1 MKSGLVRSQAK
12 RHCPQNNTI
21 PSYGQHRSKTGR
33 PQKGILMLNPKDAI
47 ALTQALIRCPSVT
60 PEEGGALQLLHE
72 ILQEAG
78 FESHIV
84 RFSDTNTPDVDN
96 LYARIGTGSPC
107 LMFAG
112 HTDVVPVGDETRW
125 TQGPFSGEIVDGILY
140 GRGAAD
146 MKGGV
151 AASVS
156 SVLAYLEEAG
166 ETFKGSIAFL
176 ITGDEEGPAINGT
189 VKLLEW
195 AKARGERFDHCIL
208 GEPTNPERLG
218 DMIKIGRRGSLSGR
232 LVVEG
237 KQGHIAYPHL
247 AENPIRGIVKLVG
260 GLIAEPLDQ
269 GNAHF
274 GASNLEFS
282 TLDVGN
288 KAGNVIPQ
296 SAEAKFNIRFNDLW
310 TDATLTAE
318 IEARLHRL
326 AGNEVR
332 YTVTFEPSNADA
344 FLTAPGA
351 FVDMAVTSIEE
362 STGIRPVLSTT
373 GGTSD
378 ARFIKNYCPVIE
390 FGLVGQTMHQLD
402 ERVPAADIA
411 RLSEIYLGLIR
422 RYFAGS

>member
-1 MKSGLVRSQAK
+1 
-12 RHCPQNNTI
+12 
-21 PSYGQHRSKTGR
+21 
-33 PQKGILMLNPKDAI
+33 MLNPKDAI

-60 PEEGGALQLLHE
+60 PEEGGALQLLHG
-72 ILQEAG
+72 ILQESG

-96 LYARIGTGSPC
+96 LYACIGSGAPC

-125 TQGPFSGEIVDGILY
+125 THGPFAGEIVDGVLY

-151 AASVS
+151 AASVA
-156 SVLAYLEEAG
+156 SVLAYLEEVG
-166 ETFKGSIAFL
+166 EGFKGSIAFL

-247 AENPIRGIVKLVG
+247 AENPIRGMVKLVG
-260 GLIAEPLDQ
+260 GLMDEPLDQ
-269 GNAHF
+269 GTAHF
-274 GASNLEFS
+274 AASNLEFS

-310 TDATLTAE
+310 THATLAAE
-318 IEARLHRL
+318 IERRLREL

-351 FVDMAVTSIEE
+351 FVDMAVASIED
-362 STGIRPVLSTT
+362 STGIKPVLSTT

-390 FGLVGQTMHQLD
+390 FGLVGQTMHQID
-402 ERVPAADIA
+402 ERVPAADIS

-422 RYFAGS
+422 RYFAA

>member
-1 MKSGLVRSQAK
+1 MS
-12 RHCPQNNTI
+12 
-21 PSYGQHRSKTGR
+21 
-33 PQKGILMLNPKDAI
+33 LNPKDAI

-60 PEEGGALQLLHE
+60 PEEGGALQLLHGV
-72 ILQEAG
+72 LQEAG
-78 FESHIV
+78 FKSHIV
-84 RFSDTNTPDVDN
+84 RFSDSNTPDVDN
-96 LYARIGTGSPC
+96 LYARIGSGAPC

-125 TQGPFSGEIVDGILY
+125 THGPFAGEIVDGVLY

-156 SVLAYLEEAG
+156 AVLTFLEETG
-166 ETFKGSIAFL
+166 DSFKGSIAFL

-195 AKARGERFDHCIL
+195 AKARGEHFDHCIL

-260 GLIAEPLDQ
+260 GLMAEPLDQ
-269 GNAHF
+269 GTAHF

-310 TDATLTAE
+310 THATLAAE
-318 IEARLHRL
+318 IEGRLRHL

-332 YTVTFEPSNADA
+332 YTVNFEPSNADA
-344 FLTAPGA
+344 FLTEPGA
-351 FVDMAVTSIEE
+351 FVEMAVASIEA
-362 STGIRPVLSTT
+362 STGIKPKLSTT

-390 FGLVGQTMHQLD
+390 FGLVGQTMHQID
-402 ERVPAADIA
+402 ERVPVADIA
-411 RLSEIYLGLIR
+411 RLSEIYEGLMR
-422 RYFAGS
+422 HYFA

>member
-1 MKSGLVRSQAK
+1 L
-12 RHCPQNNTI
+12 T
-21 PSYGQHRSKTGR
+21 
-33 PQKGILMLNPKDAI
+33 LDPKDSV

-60 PEEGGALQLLHE
+60 PDEGGALHLLQAV
-72 ILQEAG
+72 LKQAG
-78 FESHIV
+78 FETHLV
-84 RFSDTNTPDVDN
+84 RFSERDTPDVDN
-96 LYARIGTGSPC
+96 LYARIGTSKPY
-107 LMFAG
+107 LLFAG
-112 HTDVVPVGDETRW
+112 HTDVVPTGDETRW
-125 TQGPFSGEIVDGILY
+125 SHGPFDGDIVDGVLF

-156 SVLAYLEEAG
+156 AVLQFLDEVG
-166 ETFKGSIAFL
+166 PDFGGSLGFL

-189 VKLLEW
+189 VKLLDW
-195 AKARGERFDHCIL
+195 AKARGEQFDHCIL

-247 AENPIRGIVKLVG
+247 AENPIRGIVRLVG
-260 GLIAEPLDQ
+260 GLLAEPLDQ
-269 GNAHF
+269 GTVHF

-310 TDATLTAE
+310 TYDTLAAE

-326 AGNEVR
+326 AGNEIR
-332 YTVTFEPSNADA
+332 YSVTFEPSNADA
-344 FLTAPGA
+344 FLTEPGA
-351 FVDMAVTSIEE
+351 FVEMAVASIEE
-362 STGIRPVLSTT
+362 STGIKPVLSTT

-378 ARFIKNYCPVIE
+378 ARFIKDYCPVIE
-390 FGLVGQTMHQLD
+390 FGLVGQTMHQID
-402 ERVPAADIA
+402 ERVPVADIA
-411 RLSEIYLGLIR
+411 RLTAIYNDIIR
-422 RYFAGS
+422 RYFHHKSG

>member
-1 MKSGLVRSQAK
+1 VS
-12 RHCPQNNTI
+12 
-21 PSYGQHRSKTGR
+21 
-33 PQKGILMLNPKDAI
+33 LNPKDAI

-60 PEEGGALQLLHE
+60 PEEGGALQLLHGV
-72 ILQEAG
+72 LQEAG
-78 FESHIV
+78 FKSHIV
-84 RFSDTNTPDVDN
+84 RFSDSNTPDVDN
-96 LYARIGTGSPC
+96 LYARIGSGAPC

-125 TQGPFSGEIVDGILY
+125 THGPFAGEIVDGVLY

-156 SVLAYLEEAG
+156 AVLTFLEETG
-166 ETFKGSIAFL
+166 DSFKGSIAFL

-195 AKARGERFDHCIL
+195 AKARGEHFDHCIL

-260 GLIAEPLDQ
+260 GLMAEPLDQ
-269 GNAHF
+269 GTAHF

-310 TDATLTAE
+310 THATLAAE
-318 IEARLHRL
+318 IEGRLRHL

-344 FLTAPGA
+344 FLTEPGA
-351 FVDMAVTSIEE
+351 FVEMAVASIEA
-362 STGIRPVLSTT
+362 STGIKPKLSTT

-390 FGLVGQTMHQLD
+390 FGLVGQTMHQID
-402 ERVPAADIA
+402 ERVPVADIA
-411 RLSEIYLGLIR
+411 RLSEIYEGLMR
-422 RYFAGS
+422 HYFA